1 MIEHVSDKKLL
12 GAKTLFATHY
22 HELTE
27 LEGKVSGVHNY
38 CIAVKEKGD
47 DIVFLRKI
55 VAGGADK
62 SYGIQ
67 VARLAGVPENVLK
80 RAKELVEQLVTSD
93 ITSAVRDMTKKEK
106 NSEQKPHYDEVD
118 MTQMSFFDTVQ
129 DNSIVDEIKE
139 LDLSNL
145 TPMDAMNILY
155 SLQNKIRNRW

>member
-1 MIEHVSDKKLL
+1 M
-12 GAKTLFATHY
+12 
-22 HELTE
+22 TE